1 MKNPIIFRGGNGGSR
16 IYLGPVLKEDLP
28 FLTVSINDP
37 EISQFL
43 TVDEP
48 MTEQDEEKW
57 LASLSDQKTG
67 NIVLAIR
74 LVENNEIIGTQ
85 GLYHISHKDG
95 TATMGYCIGRK
106 DLWGKGYGTEAQMV
120 LLEYAFNTLNLHK
133 VSAEVYDFNPRS
145 KRCLEKCGYVVE
157 GVQKKH
163 RYRNG
168 RRVDCHMLAVFKKT
182 FLPLWK
188 KYQKKF
194 LSKKQKK

>member
-1 MKNPIIFRGGNGGSR
+1 MKNPIIFRGGSGGSR
-16 IYLGPVLKEDLP
+16 IYLGPVFKEDLP
-28 FLTVSINDP
+28 SLTVWINDP

-57 LASLSDQKTG
+57 LTSLSDQKAS
-67 NIVLAIR
+67 NVVLAIR
-74 LVENNEIIGTQ
+74 LVENNEIIGTI
-85 GLYHISHKDG
+85 GLYHISFKDG

-157 GVQKKH
+157 GVQKEH

-168 RRVDCHMLAVFKKT
+168 RRVDCYMLAVFKKP
-182 FLPLWK
+182 FLRLWK
-188 KYQKKF
+188 KYREKF

>member
-1 MKNPIIFRGGNGGSR
+1 M
-16 IYLGPVLKEDLP
+16 
-28 FLTVSINDP
+28 TVTINDP

-43 TVDEP
+43 TVDVP

-57 LASLSDQKTG
+57 LASLSDQKTA

-85 GLYHISHKDG
+85 GLYHISFKDG

-106 DLWGKGYGTEAQMV
+106 DLWGKGYGTEAQML

-145 KRCLEKCGYVVE
+145 KHCLEKCGYVVE
-157 GVQKKH
+157 GIQKEH

-168 RRVDCHMLAVFKKT
+168 RRADCYMLAVFKKT
-182 FLPLWK
+182 FLSLWRK
-188 KYQKKF
+188 SQEKF
-194 LSKKQKK
+194 LDKKQKK

>member
-1 MKNPIIFRGGNGGSR
+1 MENPIVFRSGER
-16 IYLGPVLKEDLP
+16 IYLSPVLKEDLP
-28 FLTVSINDP
+28 FLTVTINDP
-37 EISQFL
+37 EINQFL

-48 MTEQDEEKW
+48 MTPQDEEKW
-57 LASLSDQKTG
+57 LASLSDQKG

-74 LVENNEIIGTQ
+74 LVENNEIIGTI
-85 GLYHISHKDG
+85 GLYHISFKDG

-145 KRCLEKCGYVVE
+145 KCCLEKCGYVVE
-157 GVQKKH
+157 GVQKEH

-168 RRVDCHMLAVFKKT
+168 RRVNCIMTAVFKRT

-188 KYQKKF
+188 EYQKKF